1 MLLLKHVLK
10 LIFSKKFLD
19 EKSQTMNRVFRV
31 VSNQVRRNIRRQFSN
46 KNDVEDFNRNLK
58 IVASL
63 ADDHPQK
70 IVLLRNMSQYSEKI
84 ANSYERKVA
93 FDIKFEIY
101 KEVIGWLW
109 FIFVVYMIWTLYN
122 NFSGKI
128 DVKFVPK
135 EEEN

>member
-1 MLLLKHVLK
+1 
-10 LIFSKKFLD
+10 
-19 EKSQTMNRVFRV
+19 MNRVFRV

-58 IVASL
+58 IITSL
-63 ADDHPQK
+63 PDDHPQK
-70 IVLLRNMSQYSEKI
+70 IELIRNMSKCSEKI

-128 DVKFVPK
+128 DVKFVSK